1 MSSMISLAEEKELC
15 LGVVNFMNT
24 TPLIYGLELN
34 QGIELV
40 PKVPSELINL
50 VEQGE
55 VDFALSSSID
65 YQQSSCDVSVL
76 PVSALSSDG
85 ETLTVKVCSRVP
97 LQDITEVHC
106 DTDSHT
112 SIVLLQIILQKQY
125 GNSIKVMPKDL
136 RSMIARNEDLPEA
149 VLMIG
154 DKVVT
159 SDLTSSHPY
168 EADLGAAWKELTGLP
183 FVFAVWLGQS
193 DLLSHKAKQAATA
206 IDRQLRCNA
215 QRIEQV
221 VAKNAA
227 SRGWESNL
235 ALAYVTK
242 HMDYSWT
249 NEHEESLELFYKYAY
264 ELGLIEQNKPLA
276 FFRY

>member
-1 MSSMISLAEEKELC
+1 MIRLAEQQDLR

-24 TPLIYGLELN
+24 TPLIHGLELN
-34 QGIELV
+34 EGIELV
-40 PKVPSELINL
+40 LKVPSELVSL

-65 YQQSSCDVSVL
+65 YQQSSCDLSIL
-76 PVSALSSDG
+76 PVSGLSSNG

-97 LQDITEVHC
+97 LQDITKVHC

-112 SIVLLQIILQKQY
+112 SVVLLQIILQKQY
-125 GNSIKVMPKDL
+125 GCSVDVVSKDL
-136 RSMIARNEDLPEA
+136 GAMKHGEYELPN
-149 VLMIG
+149 VILMIG
-154 DKVVT
+154 DKVVKNDV
-159 SDLTSSHPY
+159 SDSHPY
-168 EADLGAAWKELTGLP
+168 EVDLGEAWKQLTGLP

-193 DLLSHKAKQAATA
+193 DLRSHKAKQAAIA
-206 IDRQLRCNA
+206 IDRQFRCNN

-221 VAKNAA
+221 VAKNAD
-227 SRGWESNL
+227 SRGWNCNL
-235 ALAYVTK
+235 ALKYLTN

-249 NEHEESLELFYKYAY
+249 REHKQSLELFYKYAN
-264 ELGLIEQNKPLA
+264 ELGLIEQNKPLT